1 MSLSEFLAGPRRKL
15 ILQLLLLL
23 MGVIQPN
30 LHARITINMYP
41 LWFFCIIFEINF
53 HKQVPSSYLIQ

>member
-1 MSLSEFLAGPRRKL
+1 MSLGDFLAGPRKL

-30 LHARITINMYP
+30 LHARVSINMCP
-41 LWFFCIIFEINF
+41 LMVF
-53 HKQVPSSYLIQ
+53 SA